1 MANIQPF
8 LQHDAFAQ
16 HVGIEL
22 LEVSPGKAK
31 ARLKIQEAHFN
42 GLKTVHGAVIF
53 ALADFVFAAAANAR
67 EGLAVAIN
75 VNISYVKAA
84 TEGSLFA
91 ETEENS
97 LNRNSRIILYESRMS
112 MKSLSQFFKEWCT
125 ENADEIRSYSPRR
138 RIKN

>member
-1 MANIQPF
+1 MNDIQPF
-8 LQHDAFAQ
+8 LQNDAFAQ

-31 ARLKIQEAHFN
+31 ARLKIQEEHFN

-53 ALADFVFAAAANAR
+53 ALADFVFAAAANAH
-67 EGLAVAIN
+67 EGLAMAIN

-91 ETEENS
+91 EAEENS
-97 LNRNSRIILYESRMS
+97 LNRKLGNYTVRVTNEHEELVAIFQGMVYRKTP
-112 MKSLSQFFKEWCT
+112 MK
-125 ENADEIRSYSPRR
+125 
-138 RIKN
+138 